1 MALGTRRG
9 EVEHFLLGALQSN
22 SEKSYLD
29 ALKSFRIECNA
40 QGIQFQQ
47 LGPEEQ
53 DWILAEH
60 ILALHDRDPN
70 LRTKAVY
77 LVAAITKINP
87 TRRFK
92 TAQRVLLRWGTEM
105 PKREAP
111 PMPKDLLLA
120 IVVWLHVHERPV
132 VSTVILIC
140 FSGLLRV
147 SEVLDL
153 VRRNIVM
160 CETAAIL
167 ILDRTKRGQNEKVV
181 LTNTSVIKWLRAY
194 MLNFPCENHE
204 RAFQVSYSTVGKW
217 LSRAANSLGFKDLA
231 FTTHSLRRGGAT

>member
-9 EVEHFLLGALQSN
+9 EVEHFLLGALQSS

-105 PKREAP
+105 PKREAQ
-111 PMPKDLLLA
+111 PMPTYILWSSSSGFMYM
-120 IVVWLHVHERPV
+120 IVL
-132 VSTVILIC
+132 
-140 FSGLLRV
+140 
-147 SEVLDL
+147 
-153 VRRNIVM
+153 
-160 CETAAIL
+160 
-167 ILDRTKRGQNEKVV
+167 
-181 LTNTSVIKWLRAY
+181 
-194 MLNFPCENHE
+194 
-204 RAFQVSYSTVGKW
+204 
-217 LSRAANSLGFKDLA
+217 LSR
-231 FTTHSLRRGGAT
+231 R